1 LHNDGAALQEFR
13 HAFDIDPSPRAAA
26 QMALAE
32 QALKLWVEADRHLAE
47 ALQNRTDAWIKKN
60 RAVLEQQR
68 RAVATHVG
76 HVVVGGEP
84 TGADVFL
91 NGQNAGTIPLREPVT
106 VPPGPVR
113 VEVRSPG
120 YVSTSMSLI
129 VAAGD
134 QGRVDV
140 RLEHERPRAASIV
153 PPPAGGFHPAGTLA
167 PGSAPTL
174 PLRALPGRVDV
185 AGGPVIE
192 PVREEPDPA
201 DRPAPEGA
209 SAGLRT
215 ARWVVLGATGV
226 FLAAG
231 IAGLVIHEHEVGVF
245 NKMSCRVDPVS
256 GNIVSRSMPGTEA
269 YCRMLVDNANNG
281 RTVGIVGLAGAG
293 LLGITSAVLFLA
305 F

>member
-1 LHNDGAALQEFR
+1 MG
-13 HAFDIDPSPRAAA
+13 
-26 QMALAE
+26 LAE
-32 QALKLWVEADRHLAE
+32 QALKLWVEADKHLAE
-47 ALQNRTDAWIKKN
+47 ALQGRADPWIKKN
-60 RAVLEQQR
+60 RVVLEQQR

-76 HVVVGGEP
+76 RVVVGGEP
-84 TGADVFL
+84 AGANVFL
-91 NGQNAGTIPLREPVT
+91 NGQNAGTIPLRDPVT

-140 RLEHERPRAASIV
+140 RLERAPGLV
-153 PPPAGGFHPAGTLA
+153 PQAPAAGGFHPAATRA
-167 PGSAPTL
+167 SAPTL
-174 PLRALPGRVDV
+174 PPPRALPTRGDL

-192 PVREEPDPA
+192 PVREELDPA
-201 DRPAPEGA
+201 DRPPPEGP
-209 SAGLRT
+209 SSGVRT

-226 FLAAG
+226 FLATG
-231 IAGLVIHEHEVGVF
+231 IAGVVIHEHEVGVF
-245 NKMSCRVDPVS
+245 NKMSCRVDPNS
-256 GNIVSRSMPGTEA
+256 GNVVTAMPGAAA
-269 YCRMLVDNANNG
+269 YCRMLVDNANTG
-281 RTVGIVGLAGAG
+281 KTVGIVGLAGAG